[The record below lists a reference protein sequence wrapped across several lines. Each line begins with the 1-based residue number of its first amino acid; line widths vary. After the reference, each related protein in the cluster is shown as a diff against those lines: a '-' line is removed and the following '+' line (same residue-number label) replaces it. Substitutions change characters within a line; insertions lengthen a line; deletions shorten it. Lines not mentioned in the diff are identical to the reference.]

1 MSSAQQKPFYEV
13 TLRRSGKTLRV
24 DRDASLVQA
33 LRDVDV
39 FVPVGCAQGI
49 CGICRTTVIEG
60 IPDHHNS
67 CLTSEERRANNTLL
81 VCCDGCISET
91 LTLDL

>member
-1 MSSAQQKPFYEV
+1 MSS
-13 TLRRSGKTLRV
+13 L
-24 DRDASLVQA
+24 SLKDIRKSYALGGNAVQA

-49 CGICRTTVIEG
+49 CGICRTTVIDG

-67 CLTSEERRANNTLL
+67 YLTSEERRANNTLL